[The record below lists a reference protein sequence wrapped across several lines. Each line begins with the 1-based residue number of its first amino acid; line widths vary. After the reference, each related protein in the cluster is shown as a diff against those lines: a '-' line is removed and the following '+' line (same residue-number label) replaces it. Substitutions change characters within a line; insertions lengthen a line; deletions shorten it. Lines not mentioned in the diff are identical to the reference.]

1 MSKNVMNVA
10 KGVAVGYVSNK
21 VMQKNPKTIKRKAN
35 DAISAMGQIVNDI
48 SYLLKQ
54 KTPYNFAKMQIG
66 TKPVCILFYNYSIGM
81 SNCKIKQKFYLIVP
95 PPTTYSPS

>member
-10 KGVAVGYVSNK
+10 KGVAVAVATGVAVGYVSNK

-48 SYLLKQ
+48 SYLLK
-54 KTPYNFAKMQIG
+54 
-66 TKPVCILFYNYSIGM
+66 
-81 SNCKIKQKFYLIVP
+81 
-95 PPTTYSPS
+95 

>member
-10 KGVAVGYVSNK
+10 KGVAMAVATGVAVGYVSNK

-48 SYLLKQ
+48 SYLLK
-54 KTPYNFAKMQIG
+54 
-66 TKPVCILFYNYSIGM
+66 
-81 SNCKIKQKFYLIVP
+81 
-95 PPTTYSPS
+95 